1 MIDFSSI
8 KKKAKDILM
17 LMLGFIA
24 YSFLGIFFI
33 VLIVLASIFCVLSL
47 IVSYIIDA
55 VVSIYRKILGKI
67 DREEEVFE

>member
-8 KKKAKDILM
+8 KKKTRDILM
-17 LMLGFIA
+17 LMLEFIA

-47 IVSYIIDA
+47 IVSYIINA

-67 DREEEVFE
+67 DYEEEVFE